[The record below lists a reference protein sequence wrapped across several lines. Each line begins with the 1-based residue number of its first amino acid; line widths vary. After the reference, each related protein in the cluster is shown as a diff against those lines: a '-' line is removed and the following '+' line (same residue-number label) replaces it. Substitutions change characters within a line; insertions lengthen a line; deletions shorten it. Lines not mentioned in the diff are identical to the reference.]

1 MFKKIV
7 EFFTGKKP
15 ETKTTHPLDAV
26 TKSNPGHPGWPTPV
40 PQAPYKLEPPAD
52 TTTLLYV
59 PPEPVPIPYRYEP
72 TAAETTPPVA
82 VLISPEVEQLK
93 KPRKAAVKKPAVA
106 KAPAK
111 PRPKKTTQ

>member
-15 ETKTTHPLDAV
+15 ESKFTHPLDAV
-26 TKSNPGHPGWPTPV
+26 TTPNV

-52 TTTLLYV
+52 MT
-59 PPEPVPIPYRYEP
+59 PIPYVPEPPLVKLGPEP
-72 TAAETTPPVA
+72 TPAAAPA
-82 VLISPEVEQLK
+82 K
-93 KPRKAAVKKPAVA
+93 KKQTFAKKPAAA

-111 PRPKKTTQ
+111 PRAKKNPQ

>member
-15 ETKTTHPLDAV
+15 ESKLAHPLDAV
-26 TKSNPGHPGWPTPV
+26 TTPNV

-52 TTTLLYV
+52 MT
-59 PPEPVPIPYRYEP
+59 PIPYVPEP
-72 TAAETTPPVA
+72 PLVKLGPDPTPAAAPA
-82 VLISPEVEQLK
+82 K
-93 KPRKAAVKKPAVA
+93 KKRTFAKKPAAA

-111 PRPKKTTQ
+111 PRAKKTPK